1 MTEKEM
7 QELKKKV
14 DKMTKDELKDLAYK
28 MLVTRYKSNLRKAKY
43 FAKKASDSN
52 EG

>member
-14 DKMTKDELKDLAYK
+14 DKMTKNELKDLAYK
-28 MLVTRYKSNLRKAKY
+28 MLVTRYKSNLRKTKY
-43 FAKKASDSN
+43 YAKKASENN